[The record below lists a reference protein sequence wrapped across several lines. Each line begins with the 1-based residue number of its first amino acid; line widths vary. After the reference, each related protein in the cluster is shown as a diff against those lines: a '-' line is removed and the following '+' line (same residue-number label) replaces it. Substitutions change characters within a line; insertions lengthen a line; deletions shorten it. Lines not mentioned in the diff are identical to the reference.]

1 MYQEEDFIQNYMYL
15 LITTEVYSM
24 EWLASQDQPLKVLL
38 LSDLSPT
45 EETFLAKQIPKR
57 SMATS
62 RSHISKNYQAACLT

>member
-45 EETFLAKQIPKR
+45 EETFLAKQISEKVYGNF
-57 SMATS
+57 TIT
-62 RSHISKNYQAACLT
+62 HF